1 MSEVL
6 IWWGFG
12 LFAASVIVLVLE
24 LFVPSGGVLGLL
36 SAGLAVAGVVCF
48 WRVSP
53 AWGMTSLL
61 AVLILGP
68 LMLAFFVKIWP
79 DTPVGRMMILG
90 AGAAEEHERAE
101 HEHAIDAQRASLE
114 SLVGATGRALTDL
127 RPVGIVVIDG
137 QRRDAL
143 AEGAWIEDG
152 TEVRVIRVEGSQL
165 RVRALTNA

>member
-1 MSEVL
+1 MSEAM

-12 LFAASVIVLVLE
+12 LFAASVIVLALE

-36 SAGLAVAGVVCF
+36 SAALAIGGVVCF

-53 AWGMTSLL
+53 TWGVTALL
-61 AVLILGP
+61 ALMILGP
-68 LMLAFFVKIWP
+68 LAAGFFVKIWP

-90 AGAAEEHERAE
+90 SSADEEQERAE
-101 HEHAIDAQRASLE
+101 HELAADARRAGLE

-127 RPVGIVVIDG
+127 RPVGVVLIDG

-152 TEVRVIRVEGSQL
+152 TEVRVVRVEGSQL
-165 RVRALTNA
+165 RVRATTA